1 MELGK
6 TGVRF
11 SLPPPAAFGRLFYY
25 LPSIY
30 YNTRKGC
37 FSLSKVIILDTNVYL
52 TEVQALFSFG
62 KSNIA
67 IPTIVL
73 DEIDKHK
80 HRQDT
85 AGLNARSMN
94 RILDALRSKGSLL
107 NGVPLGSG
115 KGRVFAA
122 QYDPRYMPA
131 GMDLNDSDN
140 KIIAIALRLKIAEGN
155 DVIVVSR
162 DLNMRVKCDSFGI
175 ASYDYQP
182 QKIIKSVDKLFD
194 GTDEIEVDSDLIDQ
208 FYSNVDIILPEQKK
222 KLFPNQY
229 LLLRS
234 IQDSQKTAMCRF
246 NSYDQP
252 LKKVYTY
259 KDIWG
264 LSANNKEQKY
274 AMDLLFDRDI
284 HIMSLTGQ
292 AGTGK
297 TLIAAACGLEQ
308 VLNSTRSQ
316 GGYDKLIITRPVQPM
331 GRDIGFLPGTLEEK
345 MMPWIAPLR
354 DNLEYLFGDK
364 AALDMH
370 MEQGVIEIEAMTY
383 IRGRSISNAFMIVD
397 EAQNLTTHE
406 LKTIITRVGHGTKL
420 VLTGDIQQIDNSYVD
435 SVSNG
440 LTHAVEKFK
449 EYDISGHVTL
459 YKGERSKLAT
469 LAAEIL

>member
-1 MELGK
+1 MTK
-6 TGVRF
+6 T
-11 SLPPPAAFGRLFYY
+11 L
-25 LPSIY
+25 
-30 YNTRKGC
+30 
-37 FSLSKVIILDTNVYL
+37 ILDTNVYL
-52 TEVQALFSFG
+52 TEAQSLYSFG
-62 KSNIA
+62 RGNVA

-85 AGLNARSMN
+85 AGLNARLMN
-94 RILDALRSKGSLL
+94 RILDKLRSKGSLFS
-107 NGVPLGSG
+107 GVPLGSG

-131 GMDLNDSDN
+131 GMDTNDSDN
-140 KIIAIALRLKIAEGN
+140 KIIAIALRLKIEGH
-155 DVIVVSR
+155 DVAIISR

-175 ASYDYQP
+175 ECYDYQP
-182 QKIIKSVDKLFD
+182 QQAVKSVDKLFD
-194 GTDEIEVDSDLIDQ
+194 GADTITVSDQWLEDFYANKEV
-208 FYSNVDIILPEQKK
+208 ILPQQKI
-222 KLFPNQY
+222 KLYPNHY
-229 LLLRS
+229 LLLQS
-234 IQDSQKTAMCRF
+234 ETDKKKTALGRF
-246 NSYDQP
+246 LNYDMP
-252 LKKVYTY
+252 VRRVFTY

-274 AMDLLFDRDI
+274 AMDLLFDPSVQI
-284 HIMSLTGQ
+284 VSLTGQ

-308 VLNSTRSQ
+308 VLHSTKNQ

-345 MMPWIAPLR
+345 MLPWIAPLR

-364 AALDMH
+364 MALDMQ
-370 MEQGVIEIEAMTY
+370 MEQGTIEIEAMTY
-383 IRGRSISNAFMIVD
+383 IRGRSISNAFMVVD
-397 EAQNLTTHE
+397 EAQNLTAHE

-420 VLTGDIQQIDNSYVD
+420 ILTGDIQQIDNAYVD
-435 SVSNG
+435 AVSNG

-449 EYDISGHVTL
+449 NYEISGHVTL

>member
-1 MELGK
+1 MTK
-6 TGVRF
+6 T
-11 SLPPPAAFGRLFYY
+11 
-25 LPSIY
+25 
-30 YNTRKGC
+30 
-37 FSLSKVIILDTNVYL
+37 IILDTNVYL
-52 TEVQALFSFG
+52 TDVGALLSFG
-62 KSNIA
+62 RNNIA

-73 DEIDKHK
+73 DEIDRHK

-85 AGLNARSMN
+85 AGLNARTMN
-94 RILDALRSKGSLL
+94 RTLDALRSKGSLL
-107 NGVPLGSG
+107 VGVPLGSG

-131 GMDLNDSDN
+131 GMDANDSDN
-140 KIIAIALRLKIAEGN
+140 KIIAIALRLKIAEGA
-155 DVIVVSR
+155 DVVVVSR

-175 ASYDYQP
+175 PSFDYQP
-182 QKIIKSVDKLFD
+182 QQIIKSVDKLFD
-194 GTDEIEVDSDLIDQ
+194 GTDEIIVEDSLIDD
-208 FYSNVDIILPEQKK
+208 FYTGEDICLPEQKK

-229 LLLRS
+229 LVLKS
-234 IQDSQKTAMCRF
+234 EKDDKKSAICRF
-246 NSYDQP
+246 KDYNTP
-252 LKKVYTY
+252 LKKIYTY
-259 KDIWG
+259 NDIWG

-274 AMDLLFDRDI
+274 AMDLLFDKDI
-284 HIMSLTGQ
+284 QVISLTGQ

-308 VLNSTRSQ
+308 VLHSTKTQ

-364 AALDMH
+364 TALDMH
-370 MEQGVIEIEAMTY
+370 MEQGVVEIEAMTY

-435 SVSNG
+435 AVSNG

-469 LAAEIL
+469 LAAQIL

>member
-1 MELGK
+1 MIK
-6 TGVRF
+6 T
-11 SLPPPAAFGRLFYY
+11 
-25 LPSIY
+25 
-30 YNTRKGC
+30 
-37 FSLSKVIILDTNVYL
+37 IILDTNVYL
-52 TEVQALFSFG
+52 TENNSLFSFG
-62 KSNIA
+62 KNNVA
-67 IPTIVL
+67 VPTIVL

-85 AGLNARSMN
+85 AGLNARIVN
-94 RILDALRSKGSLL
+94 RTLDQLRAKGSLL
-107 NGVPLGSG
+107 MGVPLGRG
-115 KGRVFAA
+115 KGKLFAA
-122 QYDPRYMPA
+122 QYDPRYMPS
-131 GMDLNDSDN
+131 GMDPNDSDN
-140 KIIAIALRLKIAEGN
+140 KIIAIALRLKIEGHH
-155 DVIVVSR
+155 IAVVSR

-175 ASYDYQP
+175 ECYDYQP
-182 QKIIKSVDKLFD
+182 QQAIASVEKMFD
-194 GTDEIEVDSDLIDQ
+194 GTEEIEVPDDFIDE
-208 FYSNVDIILPEQKK
+208 FYASADNSMFLPKHKK

-229 LLLRS
+229 LLLKS
-234 IQDSQKTAMCRF
+234 LDDPKKTAMCRYK
-246 NSYDQP
+246 NENIP
-252 LKKVYTY
+252 LKKIYTY

-274 AMDLLFDRDI
+274 AMDLLFDKDI

-364 AALDMH
+364 TALDMH

-397 EAQNLTTHE
+397 EAQNLTAHE

-435 SVSNG
+435 AISNG
-440 LTHAVEKFK
+440 LAHAVEKFK
-449 EYDISGHVTL
+449 KYDISGHVTL

>member
-1 MELGK
+1 MTK
-6 TGVRF
+6 T
-11 SLPPPAAFGRLFYY
+11 L
-25 LPSIY
+25 
-30 YNTRKGC
+30 
-37 FSLSKVIILDTNVYL
+37 ILDTNVYL
-52 TEVQALFSFG
+52 TEAQALYSFG
-62 KSNIA
+62 RSNIA

-94 RILDALRSKGSLL
+94 RILDKLRSKGSLFT
-107 NGVPLGSG
+107 GVPLGKG

-122 QYDPRYMPA
+122 QLDPRYMPA
-131 GMDLNDSDN
+131 GMDVEDSDN
-140 KIIAIALRLKIAEGN
+140 KIIAIALRLKIEGN
-155 DVIVVSR
+155 DIAIISR
-162 DLNMRVKCDSFGI
+162 DLNMRVKCDSFGLEC
-175 ASYDYQP
+175 YDYQP
-182 QKIIKSVDKLFD
+182 QQAVKSIDKLYD
-194 GTDEIEVDSDLIDQ
+194 GSEEITVSDELIDR
-208 FYSNVDIILPEQKK
+208 FYENEDVYLPEQA
-222 KLFPNQY
+222 KLYSNIF
-229 LLLRS
+229 LLLKS
-234 IQDSQKTAMCRF
+234 DKDPKKTALARYI
-246 NSYDQP
+246 NSTSP
-252 LKKVYTY
+252 LRRVYTY
-259 KDIWG
+259 NDIWG
-264 LSANNKEQKY
+264 LSAKNKEQKY
-274 AMDLLFDRDI
+274 AMDLLFDKDV
-284 HIMSLTGQ
+284 HIVSLTGQ

-308 VLNSTRSQ
+308 VLQSTKSS

-364 AALDMH
+364 MALDMH
-370 MEQGVIEIEAMTY
+370 MDQGVIEIEAMTF

-420 VLTGDIQQIDNSYVD
+420 ILTGDVQQIDNSYVD
-435 SVSNG
+435 AVSNG

-449 EYDISGHVTL
+449 EFDISGHVTL
-459 YKGERSKLAT
+459 YKGERSQLAT

>member
-1 MELGK
+1 MN
-6 TGVRF
+6 R
-11 SLPPPAAFGRLFYY
+11 
-25 LPSIY
+25 
-30 YNTRKGC
+30 
-37 FSLSKVIILDTNVYL
+37 
-52 TEVQALFSFG
+52 
-62 KSNIA
+62 
-67 IPTIVL
+67 VL
-73 DEIDKHK
+73 DK
-80 HRQDT
+80 
-85 AGLNARSMN
+85 
-94 RILDALRSKGSLL
+94 LRSKGSLFS
-107 NGVPLGSG
+107 GVPLGSG
-115 KGRVFAA
+115 KGKVFAA

-131 GMDLNDSDN
+131 GMETEDSDN
-140 KIIAIALRLKIAEGN
+140 KIIAIAIRLQIEGHN
-155 DVIVVSR
+155 VAVISR

-175 ASYDYQP
+175 ECYDYQP
-182 QKIIKSVDKLFD
+182 QQAVKSIDKLFD
-194 GTDEIEVDSDLIDQ
+194 GSREIVVDDNFIEDFYNNSDVYLPSQNILIYPNQ
-208 FYSNVDIILPEQKK
+208 FILLRSNVDDK
-222 KLFPNQY
+222 
-229 LLLRS
+229 
-234 IQDSQKTAMCRF
+234 KTAMCRF
-246 NSYDQP
+246 LSYDKP
-252 LKKVYTY
+252 LKKIFTY

-274 AMDLLFDRDI
+274 AMDLLFDKDI
-284 HIMSLTGQ
+284 HIVSLTGQ

-308 VLNSTRSQ
+308 VLHNTRSQ

-364 AALDMH
+364 TALEIH
-370 MEQGVIEIEAMTY
+370 MEQGLVEIEAMTY

-420 VLTGDIQQIDNSYVD
+420 ILTGDIQQIDNSYVD
-435 SVSNG
+435 AVSNG
-440 LTHAVEKFK
+440 LTYAVEKFK

>member
-1 MELGK
+1 MTK
-6 TGVRF
+6 T
-11 SLPPPAAFGRLFYY
+11 L
-25 LPSIY
+25 
-30 YNTRKGC
+30 
-37 FSLSKVIILDTNVYL
+37 ILDTNVYL
-52 TEVQALFSFG
+52 TEAQALFSFG
-62 KSNIA
+62 RSNIA

-85 AGLNARSMN
+85 AGLNARTMN
-94 RILDALRSKGSLL
+94 RVLDKLRSKGSLFS
-107 NGVPLGSG
+107 GVPLGSG
-115 KGRVFAA
+115 KGKAFAA
-122 QYDPRYMPA
+122 QYDPRYLPA
-131 GMDLNDSDN
+131 GMEVGDSDN
-140 KIIAIALRLKIAEGN
+140 KIIAIAIRLKLEGH
-155 DVIVVSR
+155 DTAVISR

-175 ASYDYQP
+175 ECYDYQP
-182 QKIIKSVDKLFD
+182 QQAVKSVDKLYD
-194 GTDEIEVDSDLIDQ
+194 GSQEIIVPDSLIED
-208 FYSNVDIILPEQKK
+208 FYEDNPVYLPEQKTE
-222 KLFPNQY
+222 LYPNHY
-229 LLLRS
+229 LVLKS
-234 IQDSQKTAMCRF
+234 ETDNKKTAICRF
-246 NSYDQP
+246 TNYATP
-252 LKKVYTY
+252 LKKVITY
-259 KDIWG
+259 RDIWG
-264 LSANNKEQKY
+264 LSAKNKEQKF
-274 AMDLLFDRDI
+274 AMDLLFDKNI
-284 HIMSLTGQ
+284 HVVSLTGQ

-308 VLNSTRSQ
+308 VLHSTKSQ

-364 AALDMH
+364 TALDMQ
-370 MEQGVIEIEAMTY
+370 MEQGIIEIEAMTY

-397 EAQNLTTHE
+397 EAQNLTAHE

-449 EYDISGHVTL
+449 QYDISGHTTL
-459 YKGERSKLAT
+459 YKGERSNLAT

>member
-1 MELGK
+1 MSK
-6 TGVRF
+6 TLV
-11 SLPPPAAFGRLFYY
+11 
-25 LPSIY
+25 
-30 YNTRKGC
+30 
-37 FSLSKVIILDTNVYL
+37 LDTNVFL
-52 TEVQALFSFG
+52 TEAQALYSFG
-62 KSNIA
+62 DCDIA

-85 AGLNARSMN
+85 AGHNARSMN
-94 RILDALRSKGSLL
+94 RILDSLRADGSLMM
-107 NGVPLGSG
+107 GVSLGERKG
-115 KGRVFAA
+115 KVFVA
-122 QYDPRYMPA
+122 QFDPRYMPA
-131 GMDLNDSDN
+131 GMEANDSDN
-140 KIIAIALRLKIAEGN
+140 KIIAIALRLKLEGHEVT
-155 DVIVVSR
+155 VISR
-162 DLNMRVKCDSFGI
+162 DLNMRVKSDSFGI
-175 ASYDYQP
+175 PCEDYSP

-194 GTDEIEVDSDLIDQ
+194 GTATVNVPADVINRFYEDEDIFLTEQ
-208 FYSNVDIILPEQKK
+208 ENVLY
-222 KLFPNQY
+222 PNQY
-229 LLLRS
+229 IVLKAKGNS
-234 IQDSQKTAMCRF
+234 KKSAICRF
-246 NSYDQP
+246 INYSTP
-252 LKKVYTY
+252 LRKIYSY

-264 LSANNKEQKY
+264 LSANNTEQTY
-274 AMDLLFDRDI
+274 AMDLLFDKNI
-284 HIMSLTGQ
+284 HVISLTGQ

-308 VLNSTRSQ
+308 VLNNTKSQ

-364 AALDMH
+364 TALDMQ
-370 MEQGVIEIEAMTY
+370 MEQGIIEIEAMTY

-397 EAQNLTTHE
+397 EAQNLTAHE

-435 SVSNG
+435 AVSNG
-440 LTHAVEKFK
+440 LTYAVEKFK